1 MNLSE
6 VINTE
11 SSPLCVGS
19 KPPTPLLENDA
30 SIDNKNRKKKKRNRK
45 RKEEKAST
53 IVPVD
58 MGLCVALYA

>member
-1 MNLSE
+1 MAKS
-6 VINTE
+6 E

-19 KPPTPLLENDA
+19 KPPTPIIENDV

-53 IVPVD
+53 AVPVSE
-58 MGLCVALYA
+58 GLCVALYA